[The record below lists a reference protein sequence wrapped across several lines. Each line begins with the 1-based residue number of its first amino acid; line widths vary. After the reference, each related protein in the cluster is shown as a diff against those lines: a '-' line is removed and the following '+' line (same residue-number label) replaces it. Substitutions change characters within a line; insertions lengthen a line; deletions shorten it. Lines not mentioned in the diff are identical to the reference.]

1 MHPAVLHIASGQSFF
16 SGGILIIVAIVVRS
30 LHCGKWH
37 KRISTIAIMFGLL
50 LVIVSS
56 TPFHVAIT
64 GGLLSGT
71 VILFRRDLSHRRWL
85 VVTVCVSW
93 VLACSFELCW
103 HMTPKLPTEIAAQH
117 LPVVVL
123 ADSVTAGLGEGE
135 AVTWP
140 QLLQARDH
148 VSVLDLSHVGET
160 VATALKR
167 AKQSPLPSQAVFIL
181 ELGGNDILGT
191 TSAAEFERSLDEL
204 LGYLATSE
212 RQIFMFELPL
222 IPFHNNWGC
231 IQRRIATKYR
241 IHLIPKW
248 QLASVF
254 AGSESTL
261 DSIHLSQLGHQRML
275 RVVTGVLR
283 IEP

>member
-16 SGGILIIVAIVVRS
+16 SGAILIVVAVMVRFFYRRT
-30 LHCGKWH
+30 WH
-37 KRISTIAIMFGLL
+37 SRLCTIGLVLGLL

-71 VILFRRDLSHRRWL
+71 VILLRCDLSNRRWL
-85 VVTVCVSW
+85 VGIVCVAW

-140 QLLQARDH
+140 QLMQARGH
-148 VSVLDLSHVGET
+148 MSVLDLSHVGET

-167 AKQSPLPSQAVFIL
+167 AKRSPLPSQGVFIL
-181 ELGGNDILGT
+181 ELGGNDILGA
-191 TSAAEFERSLDEL
+191 TSATEFERSLDEL

-212 RQIFMFELPL
+212 RQILMFELPL
-222 IPFHNNWGC
+222 IPFHNHWGR
-231 IQRRIATKYR
+231 IQRRMAVKHR

-261 DSIHLSQLGHQRML
+261 DSIHLSQLGHERML
-275 RVVTGVLR
+275 RIVTDILR
-283 IEP
+283 SKP